1 MQPKVSESVSLANF
15 SSRPPV
21 CPFGCAALFVWT
33 QCSKR
38 AGSCYFIFSVLVVCA
53 ALAYQNVLFFP
64 GHDQLDCPSLWS
76 YLQQR
81 HVAELLVVLEFKR
94 KMI

>member
-1 MQPKVSESVSLANF
+1 MQPKVSESISLANF

-38 AGSCYFIFSVLVVCA
+38 AGSCYFIFSVLVVCT
-53 ALAYQNVLFFP
+53 ALAYPFSWSLPTGLPFSLVLP
-64 GHDQLDCPSLWS
+64 ATTSC
-76 YLQQR
+76 
-81 HVAELLVVLEFKR
+81 VAELLVGA
-94 KMI
+94 